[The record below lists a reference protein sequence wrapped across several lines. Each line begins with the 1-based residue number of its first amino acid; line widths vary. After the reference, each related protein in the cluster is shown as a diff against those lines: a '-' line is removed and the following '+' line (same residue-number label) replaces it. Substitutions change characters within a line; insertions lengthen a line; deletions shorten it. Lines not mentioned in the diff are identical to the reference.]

1 MLCSKD
7 MCYLSLLW
15 LKSHT
20 GGGEPALRIVNRLS
34 SAVVVRERS
43 GGNDL
48 ELALIACNVCMLV
61 RE

>member
-1 MLCSKD
+1 M
-7 MCYLSLLW
+7 
-15 LKSHT
+15 
-20 GGGEPALRIVNRLS
+20 RIVNRLS

-43 GGNDL
+43 GDNDL